1 MVRSLID
8 TLIAKTIAKTRSRR
22 TPVELIPELS
32 HRCGPVSAVQS
43 ALADNA
49 CVGERTNFLTGLRP
63 YAVNVQNVDVA
74 ARLG

>member
-1 MVRSLID
+1 VVRSLID
-8 TLIAKTIAKTRSRR
+8 TLIAKTRRRR
-22 TPVELIPELS
+22 TPVELMLELS

-49 CVGERTNFLTGLRP
+49 RAGERTNFLIGLRP